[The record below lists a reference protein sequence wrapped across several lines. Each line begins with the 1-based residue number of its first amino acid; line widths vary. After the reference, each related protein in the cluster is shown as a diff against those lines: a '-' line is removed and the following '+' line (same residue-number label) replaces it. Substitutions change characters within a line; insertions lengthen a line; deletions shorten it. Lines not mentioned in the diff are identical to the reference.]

1 MQVKSHP
8 LISIFQLLCSEVSE
22 TTGLDQD
29 SRHPWPTKWDKCG
42 GIIIPCRYLVYCT
55 QKDFLRVTQCLCQ
68 SLAFIPGRLTLED

>member
-8 LISIFQLLCSEVSE
+8 LISIFQLLCGE

-29 SRHPWPTKWDKCG
+29 SRLPWPKKWDKCG

-68 SLAFIPGRLTLED
+68 SLAFIPGRLTSED